1 VNNGV
6 VLVLLSST
14 TRFYFESLVE
24 EHFYGRQYTEA
35 VELVEK
41 VHAMFPG
48 QHRGLRLI
56 NTVIHR

>member
-1 VNNGV
+1 V
-6 VLVLLSST
+6 VLDLFYFP

-56 NTVIHR
+56 NAVIHR